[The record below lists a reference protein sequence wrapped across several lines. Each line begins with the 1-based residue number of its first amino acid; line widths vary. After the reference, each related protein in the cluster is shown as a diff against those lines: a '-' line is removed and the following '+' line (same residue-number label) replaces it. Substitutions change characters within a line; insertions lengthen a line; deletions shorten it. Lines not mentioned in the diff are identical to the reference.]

1 MGELM
6 NRQEKLESAKFALY
20 FGDRMR
26 DELSDQYAAMLAY
39 YVENRDDAEAGRLLR
54 EMLRPHINHVLEFMA
69 ETEGEDGPACSLGY
83 DSEDEE
89 SARLDRRDRAREC
102 NR

>member
-1 MGELM
+1 M
-6 NRQEKLESAKFALY
+6 NRISRLESSKFASY

-26 DELSDQYAAMLAY
+26 DELTDIQLALLAY
-39 YVENRDDAEAGRLLR
+39 QVESRDDAWAGMMLR
-54 EMLRPHINHVLEFMA
+54 EIFKPHIDHVLEQLNTA
-69 ETEGEDGPACSLGY
+69 VPDGEGPSCSTGY

-89 SARLDRRDRAREC
+89 SARLDHRDRAREC